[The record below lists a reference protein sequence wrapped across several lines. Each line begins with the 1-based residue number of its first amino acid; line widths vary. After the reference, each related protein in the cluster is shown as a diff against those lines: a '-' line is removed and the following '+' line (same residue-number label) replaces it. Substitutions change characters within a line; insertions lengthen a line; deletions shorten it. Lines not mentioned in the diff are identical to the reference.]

1 VSVHDGDHGRA
12 VRMIVGLS
20 EELYWQR
27 KSDQAR
33 EQWQSTGRQ
42 KGSEL
47 HHQGEF
53 LHNYYMFG
61 SVDNS
66 NRNGVVTISV
76 ALSCEVGGFF
86 I

>member
-1 VSVHDGDHGRA
+1 MSVHDGDHGGA
-12 VRMIVGLS
+12 VRMFVGLS

-66 NRNGVVTISV
+66 DRNGVVTIF
-76 ALSCEVGGFF
+76 VGLF
-86 I
+86 